1 MSEGRD
7 ESRDRPRGERREQAL
22 QAVRE
27 HPLPYLLGAA
37 ALGFV
42 VARMVRRE
50 R

>member
-1 MSEGRD
+1 MNEARDHAQGDGR
-7 ESRDRPRGERREQAL
+7 PHTL
-22 QAVRE
+22 QTAVRA
-27 HPLPYLLGAA
+27 HPVRYLLGAA